1 MGGSL
6 LGQGV
11 AEMKG
16 RQWRKMDGG
25 PQHSFES
32 LKGLVEVF
40 IYSSSVNQTKGIILR
55 KKMIEL
61 IGLGLGSPY
70 SFSTQNPM
78 P

>member
-11 AEMKG
+11 AEMER
-16 RQWRKMDGG
+16 RQWRKVDGG

-40 IYSSSVNQTKGIILR
+40 ISSTSVNQTKVIILR
-55 KKMIEL
+55 NK
-61 IGLGLGSPY
+61 
-70 SFSTQNPM
+70 
-78 P
+78 